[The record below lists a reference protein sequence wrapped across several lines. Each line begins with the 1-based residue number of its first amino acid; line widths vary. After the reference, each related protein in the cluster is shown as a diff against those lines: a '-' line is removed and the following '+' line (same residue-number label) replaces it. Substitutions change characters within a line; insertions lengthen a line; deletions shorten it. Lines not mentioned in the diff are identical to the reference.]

1 MKYSRSEYSANEDL
15 HIYQFKSV
23 GSKGIIT
30 KLVQYSQM
38 NIEGYFNLS
47 FGDLDSE
54 KREIDDVAI
63 SNNGDSKK
71 VLATVVST
79 LYAFTGKYPN
89 IYVFATGSNEAR
101 TRLYRI
107 GISNNL
113 GELEKDF
120 KVYGLKIDETFE
132 PFIIGNDYVG
142 FLVKRKIQK

>member
-1 MKYSRSEYSANEDL
+1 M
-15 HIYQFKSV
+15 
-23 GSKGIIT
+23 
-30 KLVQYSQM
+30 
-38 NIEGYFNLS
+38 
-47 FGDLDSE
+47 
-54 KREIDDVAI
+54 
-63 SNNGDSKK
+63 
-71 VLATVVST
+71 ST